1 MTPKEKKKQ
10 VCRVEES
17 SDEEQE
23 EMTPKEKKK
32 QVCRVED
39 SSDEEQEEMTPK
51 EKKKQL
57 MKDMIDRLNKVS
69 NY

>member
-1 MTPKEKKKQ
+1 MQKKIILKFYDGHS
-10 VCRVEES
+10 VLSIVKTSGKR
-17 SDEEQE
+17 
-23 EMTPKEKKK
+23 
-32 QVCRVED
+32 VCRVED
-39 SSDEEQEEMTPK
+39 SSDEEQEEEMTPK